1 MFTES
6 VDPTMTKLA
15 LEELAIEKQSLKQ
28 LTNTVKSTESSQR
41 YTLNNPK
48 RQQHTRNAANVILRF
63 IHRRSI
69 GARVPTVANTTTET
83 RGVFTRTLRKKIQ

>member
-41 YTLNNPK
+41 YTMNNPK
-48 RQQHTRNAANVILRF
+48 RQQHTSNAANVILRV
-63 IHRRSI
+63 IHQRSVL
-69 GARVPTVANTTTET
+69 ARVPTVVYTTTEV
-83 RGVFTRTLRKKIQ
+83 RGVFTRILIKRSQ